1 MNAPSDDR
9 DLYGGLIRLHILH
22 HAAEAPL
29 YGQWMIE
36 ELQRHGYRIG
46 PGTMYPLL
54 HGLLSKGYLKAET
67 RQAGSRYRK
76 VYYLTPSGRRA
87 LRLAKKRVQELFG
100 ELFERGEG
108 RERMRNIAS
117 RRT

>member
-1 MNAPSDDR
+1 VRLSVDDR
-9 DLYGGLIRLHILH
+9 DLYGGLIRLHVLH
-22 HAAEAPL
+22 HAHEEPL

-54 HGLLSKGYLKAET
+54 HGLERKGYLKGRNVLSGA
-67 RQAGSRYRK
+67 RYRR
-76 VYYLTPSGRRA
+76 VYRLTSPGKKA

-100 ELFERGEG
+100 EMFEEENKPRKAK
-108 RERMRNIAS
+108 RIK
-117 RRT
+117 